1 MATFGFI
8 GVGNMGGA
16 VARAVIRVTGPEVVW
31 VSSRTPDKAQSFARE
46 NGCSWGTNGALAAQC
61 DYVVLGVKPQLLP
74 GVLSSLAPVLAA
86 RETPCVLVSMAA
98 GVTIETLRKLSGNQ
112 PVIRIMPNTPVGVG
126 AGVVTYSTDET
137 VTPQQEETLVAALRD
152 SGLVDKIPERLMDVA
167 SALAGC
173 GPAFVCQFLEGLA
186 DGGVAC
192 GLPRSAAYAY
202 GAQMLLGTAKL
213 MLESGQHPGV
223 MKDQVCSPGGSTI
236 QGVRVLEQRAVR
248 GAVMD
253 AVIAAC
259 EKNKTLG

>member
-1 MATFGFI
+1 MTSYGFI

-16 VARAVIRVTGPEVVW
+16 VARAVLRATSPEALW
-31 VSSRTPDKAQSFARE
+31 VSSRTEEKARSFAE
-46 NGCSWGTNGALAAQC
+46 QNGCSWGTNEDLAATC
-61 DYVVLGVKPQLLP
+61 DYVILGVKPQLLP
-74 GVLSSLAPVLAA
+74 GVLEPLAPVFAG
-86 RETPCVLVSMAA
+86 REKPCVLVSMAA
-98 GVTIETLRKLSGNQ
+98 GVTTETLKRLSGGL

-126 AGVVTYSTDET
+126 AGVVTYSVDAS
-137 VTPQQEETLVAALRD
+137 VTSAQEETFVSALSD
-152 SGLVDKIPERLMDVA
+152 CGLVDKIPERLMDAA

-192 GLPRSAAYAY
+192 GIPRAKAYAY
-202 GAQMLLGTAKL
+202 GAQMLLGTARL
-213 MLESGQHPGV
+213 MLDSGSHPGV

-259 EKNKTLG
+259 EKNQKLG